1 MHGEL
6 HLSYLWDD
14 LHSFVSSGKKF
25 LEENEAGQ
33 APINGE
39 LVNHSNPYAIPL
51 LTGYPHLGLGW
62 ERAMGRA
69 GSASPDSDAQKV
81 KA

>member
-1 MHGEL
+1 MICTRL
-6 HLSYLWDD
+6 YPQ
-14 LHSFVSSGKKF
+14 GKNFWKQ
-25 LEENEAGQ
+25 ENEAGQ

-51 LTGYPHLGLGW
+51 LTGCPHLGLGW